1 MAVSRNLASC
11 SRHVRVRMRRG
22 IFTRC
27 QTVFTVIYTKAASSN
42 NASHTITQISTF
54 DFSPPPPPPLLT
66 ACRESEPALVSHHI
80 SIVPGVSESA
90 RCSHQRW
97 TRGHAADQSD
107 DSRAEGELE
116 LLLRADRR
124 ARVRLPACPLQTF
137 TVT

>member
-11 SRHVRVRMRRG
+11 SPSCSCQNA
-22 IFTRC
+22 TRNFYKVP
-27 QTVFTVIYTKAASSN
+27 TVFTVIYTKAASSN

-54 DFSPPPPPPLLT
+54 DFSPPPPPLLT
-66 ACRESEPALVSHHI
+66 ACRESEPALVSHQHRAR
-80 SIVPGVSESA
+80 SLGLCSL

-97 TRGHAADQSD
+97 SRGHAADQSD
-107 DSRAEGELE
+107 DSRAEGDLE